1 MNDFKNRPDGMI
13 SPNTVTKGEADLLQI
28 YRALGGPEQKEI
40 MDHCKSL
47 LAARLKSSGIR

>member
-13 SPNTVTKGEADLLQI
+13 SPNTVTKEEADLLQI

>member
-1 MNDFKNRPDGMI
+1 MNDFKKRPDEMI
-13 SPNTVTKGEADLLQI
+13 SPNMVTKEEADLLQI

-47 LAARLKSSGIR
+47 LAAYLKST